1 MEPDFSG
8 WATKAGLKCSDGL
21 TIMPDAFKH
30 QDTMTVP
37 LVWQHGHKDL
47 ENVLGHAVL
56 ENRDEGVYC
65 NAYFNSTKKG
75 QLGKAMVAHKDITM
89 LSIFAN
95 QLIQKGSQVFHGMI
109 REVSLVL
116 AGANPGAK
124 IDFVAIAHSDGT
136 VENLDDEAVIFTGI
150 EFEHAEGTDNASDAG
165 ASPQEIYNAM
175 TEEQKN
181 LVHFMVDAALSGKN
195 IEHSETDSE
204 NTNEDETDD
213 ASTDDESADDSNTND
228 NNTSDDTSDDQS
240 DEDDLSHQEGNTIVN
255 VFDKDKNDA
264 DSTAKHHVLTH
275 DAMVGI
281 LDQAKRP
288 GQTLM
293 SAVNAYA
300 LQHGVEDIE
309 TLFPDAKN
317 ITDRPEWVKRRT
329 EWVAGVINGTRKT
342 PFSRIKT
349 MSADLTYEDA
359 RAKGYIKGNL
369 KKEQFFGLQKRVT
382 TPQTVYKK
390 QKLDRDDI
398 IDITD
403 FDIVAWLKEE
413 MRFMLEEEIARA
425 LLVGDGRAVD
435 DEDKIKDPA
444 GAAEG
449 SGIRSI
455 LNDHELYVSR
465 AYVNLGDADSNYNE
479 AVEAILLARRY
490 YKGSGQPTFY
500 TTEENL
506 TRMLLAKDGFQRR
519 LYNSEQELA
528 TAMRVSSIVAVEV
541 MEDHPDVFGIMVNL
555 SDYTLGTDR
564 GGQVAFFDDFDID
577 YNQYKYLIETRLSGA
592 LTKVKSALVVLRT
605 EADSV
610 EITPTAPTFV
620 EGTGVVTIPTQTGV
634 TYKNSDT
641 DATLTAG
648 AQAAL
653 DPGETLNVVAVTDAT
668 HHFST
673 EEEDEW
679 AFTRPSA

>member
-1 MEPDFSG
+1 
-8 WATKAGLKCSDGL
+8 
-21 TIMPDAFKH
+21 MPNAFEH
-30 QDTMTVP
+30 QDKTTVP
-37 LVWQHGHKDL
+37 LVYQHGHKEP

-56 ENRDEGVYC
+56 YNRPEGVYC
-65 NAYFNSTKKG
+65 EGFFNETER
-75 QLGKAMVAHKDITM
+75 GKLSKALVVHKDITM
-89 LSIFAN
+89 LSIWAN
-95 QLIQKGSQVFHGMI
+95 ELVERSKQVFHGVI

-124 IDFVAIAHSDGT
+124 IDFVAIAHSDGDT
-136 VENLDDEAVIFTGI
+136 EILDDTAVIYTGL
-150 EFEHAEGTDNASDAG
+150 EFQHADGAAASGDEPTAQ
-165 ASPQEIYNAM
+165 AIYDSMSQE
-175 TEEQKN
+175 QQD
-181 LVHFMVDAALSGKN
+181 LVHFMVQEALKAANKTVG
-195 IEHSETDSE
+195 HSATG
-204 NTNEDETDD
+204 DEQTDD
-213 ASTDDESADDSNTND
+213 DKSDDEASEDDEVKDKTEQ
-228 NNTSDDTSDDQS
+228 SDDQS
-240 DEDDLSHQEGNTIVN
+240 DDKSTTDDSDKEG
-255 VFDKDKNDA
+255 
-264 DSTAKHHVLTH
+264 STVTHNLFETEGKGEGTETHVLSH

-281 LDQAKRP
+281 IETAKKP
-288 GQTLM
+288 GQTLK
-293 SAVNAYA
+293 SAAQAYA
-300 LQHGVEDIE
+300 LEHGVEDIE

-317 ITDRPEWVKRRT
+317 IQDRPEWVKRRT

-425 LLVGDGRAVD
+425 VLVGDGRAVD

-465 AYVNLGDADSNYNE
+465 AYVNLADAESDYNE
-479 AVEAILLARRY
+479 AVEAVLLARRY

-506 TRMLLAKDGFQRR
+506 TRMLLSKDGFQRR
-519 LYNSEQELA
+519 RYNSEAELA
-528 TAMRVSSIVAVEV
+528 TAMRVSAIIPVEV

-555 SDYTLGTDR
+555 SDYTLGADR
-564 GGQVAFFDDFDID
+564 GGQVAWFEDFDID
-577 YNQYKYLIETRLSGA
+577 YNQQKYLIETRLSGA

-605 EADSV
+605 EAASV
-610 EITPTAPTFV
+610 EIVPTAPTFV
-620 EGTGVVTIPTQTGV
+620 ESTGVTTIPTQTGV
-634 TYKNSDT
+634 TYKNADT
-641 DATLTAG
+641 NATLTAG
-648 AQAAL
+648 AQTALAPGAAL
-653 DPGETLNVVAVTDAT
+653 HVRAVTDAT
-668 HHFST
+668 HHFAT

-679 AFTRPSA
+679 YFERPSA

>member
-1 MEPDFSG
+1 VIY
-8 WATKAGLKCSDGL
+8 TGLK
-21 TIMPDAFKH
+21 I
-30 QDTMTVP
+30 
-37 LVWQHGHKDL
+37 
-47 ENVLGHAVL
+47 
-56 ENRDEGVYC
+56 
-65 NAYFNSTKKG
+65 
-75 QLGKAMVAHKDITM
+75 
-89 LSIFAN
+89 
-95 QLIQKGSQVFHGMI
+95 
-109 REVSLVL
+109 
-116 AGANPGAK
+116 
-124 IDFVAIAHSDGT
+124 
-136 VENLDDEAVIFTGI
+136 
-150 EFEHAEGTDNASDAG
+150 EHADGSSD
-165 ASPQEIYNAM
+165 SSEVPSVQEIYNSM
-175 TEEQKN
+175 SEEQQN
-181 LVHFMVDAALSGKN
+181 LVHFMVSEALKSGKSTV
-195 IEHSETDSE
+195 EHSD
-204 NTNEDETDD
+204 EDETN
-213 ASTDDESADDSNTND
+213 TDGDESADEASEDDKKND
-228 NNTSDDTSDDQS
+228 DNTSDDKKSDDKS
-240 DEDDLSHQEGNTIVN
+240 NEDDLTHKEGITVTN
-255 VFDKDKNDA
+255 VFETKGGDKSATGD
-264 DSTAKHHVLTH
+264 HVLTH
-275 DAMVGI
+275 DAMQGI
-281 LDQAKRP
+281 MEQAQRP

-300 LQHGVEDIE
+300 LQHGIEDIE

-317 ITDRPEWVKRRT
+317 IQDRPEWVKRRT

-382 TPQTVYKK
+382 TPQTIYKK

-444 GAAEG
+444 GASEG

-455 LNDHELYVSR
+455 LNDHELYVTR
-465 AYVNLGDADSNYNE
+465 AYVNLADADSNYNE

-519 LYNSEQELA
+519 LYNTEQELA
-528 TAMRVSSIVAVEV
+528 AAMRVSSVVAVEV

-555 SDYTLGTDR
+555 SDYTLGADR

-592 LTKVKSALVVLRT
+592 LTKVKSALVVMRT
-605 EADSV
+605 EAASV

-620 EGTGVVTIPTQTGV
+620 ESTGVVTIPTQTGV
-634 TYKNSDT
+634 TYKNAAT

-648 AQAAL
+648 AQSALAA
-653 DPGETLNVVAVTDAT
+653 GETLDVYAVTDTT
-668 HHFST
+668 HHFAT
-673 EEEDEW
+673 GEEDQW
-679 AFTRPSA
+679 SFTRPEA